1 MRVVYHSAVEA
12 ELIESARFYEQKLS
26 GLGRRFLDE
35 FDAAV
40 QQISAAP
47 HCWHPVDSVRRR
59 FLMPRFPFGIYYRLA
74 DDELRILVVKHHRR
88 HPGYGGERS

>member
-12 ELIESARFYEQKLS
+12 ELIKSARFYEQKLP
-26 GLGRRFLDE
+26 GL
-35 FDAAV
+35 
-40 QQISAAP
+40 
-47 HCWHPVDSVRRR
+47 RRR

>member
-1 MRVVYHSAVEA
+1 MQVAYHAAAETEVIEA
-12 ELIESARFYEQKLS
+12 ARFYEQKLP

-40 QQISAAP
+40 QQISTAP
-47 HCWHPVDSVRRR
+47 HRWHPVDGVRRR

-88 HPGYGGERS
+88 HPGYGGGRT

>member
-1 MRVVYHSAVEA
+1 MRVVYHSAVEM
-12 ELIESARFYEQKLS
+12 ELIEAARFYEQKLP

-40 QQISAAP
+40 QQILSAP
-47 HCWHPVDSVRRR
+47 RRWHSVDGVRRR
-59 FLMPRFPFGIYYRLA
+59 FLMARFPFGIYYRLA
-74 DDELRILVVKHHRR
+74 EDELRILVLKHHCR